1 MYRTDEI
8 HTLTEFQRNTKE
20 HIDRL
25 KKTRRPELLTVH
37 GKPEI
42 IIQDA
47 EAYQRLLDVL
57 DRAEAIVGVQ
67 RGLESMRAGRG
78 KPLDEAFDSLRDK
91 LNVGEVER

>member
-20 HIDRL
+20 YIDRL
-25 KKTRRPELLTVH
+25 KQTRRPELLTVH
-37 GKPEI
+37 GKPEVV
-42 IIQDA
+42 IQDA

-78 KPLDEAFDSLRDK
+78 KPLDQAFASLREK
-91 LNVGEVER
+91 LNIGEVQR